1 MAVALLG
8 LIILQFYWINI
19 SISVNKERFKNNVH
33 DALQAVVQ
41 RLEKDEAFLIAK
53 EKMANRID
61 IIQDDF
67 MMELDSLGNAKW
79 REENTIQSTQI
90 LESPTLSAA
99 GVKYEVEEEVV
110 ISKSGFAK
118 RQLTQTVNDGVSNEL
133 QIEPILVSNSYPL
146 DSATWYNKI
155 RQQSKNKLSKMS
167 DMFSSFLSEW
177 MHKDKKMK
185 DRISQRQLDSLLN
198 LEIRNRGIDIPYF
211 FAVNG
216 RESGRSEVLFCTNEE
231 EKRNILQ
238 SQFKTPLFP
247 TDIFDNKNTLYL
259 YFPDEQSFIIKEMW
273 LLLVS
278 SAIFISLIIYCFGF
292 AIHTIIKQ
300 KKISEITNDF
310 ISNMTHELKTPI
322 STVSLATEAL
332 LDPDIRSLPNQ
343 SSRYLNI
350 IKDENNRLF
359 QQVEKVLQIARL
371 DRGDFKLNL
380 TQVNIHDAVDKALKN
395 VMIQI
400 EKRDGI
406 LKTSLNA
413 EEAVVEADELHISNI
428 IYNLLDNANKY
439 SPEKPEICI
448 ETFNSREGLQIL
460 ISDKGQGIAKDMVN
474 KIFDKFYRVPTGN
487 IHNVKGFGL
496 GLSYVRT
503 MVEAHQGTISVK
515 SELNKGTTFSIYL
528 PFKHE

>member
-19 SISVNKERFKNNVH
+19 SISVNRERFNNNVH
-33 DALQAVVQ
+33 DALQAVIQ

-79 REENTIQSTQI
+79 KEENTIQSTQI
-90 LESPTLSAA
+90 LESQTLSAA

-133 QIEPILVSNSYPL
+133 QIEPILVSNSYPI

-155 RQQSKNKLSKMS
+155 RQQSKTKLSKMS

-185 DRISQRQLDSLLN
+185 DRVSQRQLDSLLG
-198 LEIRNRGIDIPYF
+198 LEIRNRGIDIPYY

-216 RESGRSEVLFCTNEE
+216 RESGQSEILFCNNQEDT
-231 EKRNILQ
+231 RSILQ

-247 TDIFDNKNTLYL
+247 TDIFDNKNTLYV

-273 LLLVS
+273 LLLAS
-278 SAIFISLIIYCFGF
+278 SALFISLIIYCFGF

-380 TQVNIHDAVDKALKN
+380 TQVNIHDAIDKALKN

-400 EKRDGI
+400 EKREGN
-406 LKTSLNA
+406 LKTSLKA
-413 EEAVVEADELHISNI
+413 ENSVVEGDELHISNI

-439 SPEKPEICI
+439 SPEKPDICI
-448 ETFNSREGLQIL
+448 ETFNSREGIQML
-460 ISDKGQGIAKDMVN
+460 ISDKGLGIAKDMVN

-503 MVEAHQGTISVK
+503 MVEAHEGTISVK